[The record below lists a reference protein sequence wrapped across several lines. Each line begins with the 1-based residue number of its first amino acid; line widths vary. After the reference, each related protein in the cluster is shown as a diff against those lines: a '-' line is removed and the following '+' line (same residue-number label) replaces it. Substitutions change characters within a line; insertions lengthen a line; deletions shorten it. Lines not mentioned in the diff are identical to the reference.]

1 MTIDGFAL
9 LVGVIIGFFFH
20 DRIGLLIDKYRPKSK
35 LKSLNK
41 GE

>member
-9 LVGVIIGFFFH
+9 LIGIILGFFFH
-20 DRIGLLIDKYRPKSK
+20 DRIDAFIDKYRPKSK
-35 LKSLNK
+35 LPSKSK